1 MTITEICFS
10 EQVKNKKN
18 LCHCPNICEPNFFSG
33 LTLLLSSTFPGGQVE
48 DKYLKYTI
56 HSKLKYAEFLGN
68 GSVESPYCCKTTILS
83 LSNCVSFGIFQ
94 RFY

>member
-1 MTITEICFS
+1 MTITELCFS

-18 LCHCPNICEPNFFSG
+18 LGSHIFGQWQLFSG

-68 GSVESPYCCKTTILS
+68 GSV
-83 LSNCVSFGIFQ
+83 
-94 RFY
+94 